1 MPDQHRLIANMSTAT
16 SDSLT
21 AIPPDAAP
29 LPVAAPE
36 RWSHERIRVELVSDD
51 ATNRTHALAQAL
63 QPDAPLDSWMPEL
76 LRCVAL
82 SRGDGTAL
90 LLAATLFTQLK
101 TQPAKDAAL
110 PCVVSLVAVDSPAP
124 ARGMAANALWL
135 YQCVP
140 TEAWPGLA
148 QMVFSP
154 EAGLRKIAFSTALPH
169 AVAGAPWIAST
180 AAQVGAPGW
189 TPEGLDLLAASAGT
203 SDTKKRQ
210 IEDYVLRTLK
220 GETNI
225 SVMVAGY
232 AALARLNP
240 KGPGVLALTQV
251 VAAAPQWR
259 DAMLALTALSQ
270 MGEGA
275 RAAIPGLV
283 KQLVA
288 TDDPEREDALCKA
301 LLELKIT
308 DREVP
313 IARVV
318 QRVESGP
325 DQSVVAHCVFL
336 SLHRKPFARLAP
348 IVAARFAHATT
359 SEPLKLVLDAVH
371 EMLAG
376 TVLLAATPANKT

>member
-1 MPDQHRLIANMSTAT
+1 MSDVTPDT
-16 SDSLT
+16 LT
-21 AIPPDAAP
+21 AMPTDAVP
-29 LPVAAPE
+29 LPAAVPE
-36 RWSHERIRVELVSDD
+36 RWSHERIRAELVSAD
-51 ATNRTHALAQAL
+51 AMNRTHALAQAL

-76 LRCVAL
+76 LRCVEL

-101 TQPAKDAAL
+101 TQSAKGAAL

-135 YQCVP
+135 YQSVP

-148 QMVFSP
+148 QMVFSV

-169 AVAGAPWIAST
+169 AVAGAPWIASI
-180 AAQVGAPGW
+180 AAQVGAQGW

-203 SDTKKRQ
+203 SDAKKQQ

-225 SVMVAGY
+225 SIMVAGY

-240 KGPGVLALTQV
+240 KGPGVVALTQV
-251 VAAAPQWR
+251 VAAAPQWS
-259 DAMLALTALSQ
+259 DSMLALTALSQ
-270 MGEGA
+270 MGELA
-275 RAAIPGLV
+275 RAAIPLLV
-283 KQLVA
+283 KQLVE

-301 LLELKIT
+301 LLEMRIS

-313 IARVV
+313 LGHVV
-318 QRVESGP
+318 QRIESGP
-325 DQSVVAHCVFL
+325 DQSVVAHCIFL

-348 IVAARFAHATT
+348 IVAARFADVST